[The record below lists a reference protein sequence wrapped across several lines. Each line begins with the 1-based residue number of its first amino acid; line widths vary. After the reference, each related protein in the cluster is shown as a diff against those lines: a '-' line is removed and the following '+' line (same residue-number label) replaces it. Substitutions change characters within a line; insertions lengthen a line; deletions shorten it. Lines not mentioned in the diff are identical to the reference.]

1 MTKTV
6 GWPITCWTQRPKRHS
21 TRLNETSLTGLK
33 IRLERVQVADG
44 PGANRLE
51 ADLITSMYLGDRW
64 EYLFHCGD
72 LRLRAF
78 GHVPRAA
85 GRHWIE
91 FPANDCW
98 AFAQAS

>member
-1 MTKTV
+1 MQAV
-6 GWPITCWTQRPKRHS
+6 
-21 TRLNETSLTGLK
+21 

-44 PGANRLE
+44 SGRESPRSGS
-51 ADLITSMYLGDRW
+51 ITSMYLGDRW
-64 EYLFHCGD
+64 EYLFRCGE

-78 GHVPRAA
+78 GNVPRAA

-98 AFAQAS
+98 AFARTQLTHSPTEVKKPATGDCR